1 MKQKLT
7 PEQKAAN
14 LQERRKTREALKEL
28 AQYHAEASQK
38 PVKSIKI
45 TIDWKK
51 SYMWGNNPHL
61 SATIEHHDGGYSYAN
76 ATCSGCGYDKESTVI
91 ADIFNQFLKYK
102 LWMKPYSELR
112 NGDTSDKYSSNGG
125 NISNI
130 GKNPIPYGITSGRY
144 ETRLNNTVEHRG
156 FSGGI
161 GTSCYYAI
169 SQFIGG
175 TFKNIASGKK
185 FDVYEYTDTPCET
198 LPREADP
205 FAGLK
210 MVCAIGKLLCD
221 TPEEKN
227 NWNKRMLSTQ
237 PGIDIPE
244 NFDSLPEEE
253 KTRRLE
259 GALNQL

>member
-1 MKQKLT
+1 MKLT

-28 AQYHAEASQK
+28 AQYSAEASQK

-45 TIDWKK
+45 TIDWKR

-76 ATCSGCGYDKESTVI
+76 ATAGGCGYDKESTVI

-102 LWMKPYSELR
+102 LWSKPYEELR
-112 NGDTSDKYSSNGG
+112 QGDKGNKYNGG
-125 NISNI
+125 GDKENSA
-130 GKNPIPYGITSGRY
+130 PYGISSGRY
-144 ETRLNNTVEHRG
+144 ETRLNNIVEHRG

-175 TFKNIASGKK
+175 TFKKIASGKK
-185 FDVYEYTDTPCET
+185 FDVYQYEDTPCET

-205 FAGLK
+205 FGSLK

-244 NFDSLPEEE
+244 DFDKLPEEE